1 MMSDN
6 FMVPDGCGGWRF
18 PDEKPQKVTY
28 SAGTTQH
35 ISDTEMCS
43 CNRSRGY
50 EELQERYEQLELVA
64 KDLYSILWHRIFTR
78 TGNLHGEI
86 VRKNAADRELRNYRD
101 ALEALGVSLDD

>member
-6 FMVPDGCGGWRF
+6 FMVPDGYGGWRF

-35 ISDTEMCS
+35 TSDTEMCS

-50 EELQERYEQLELVA
+50 DELQQRYEQLVQTLRSMW
-64 KDLYSILWHRIFTR
+64 YW
-78 TGNLHGEI
+78 
-86 VRKNAADRELRNYRD
+86 VRKTAYAEQGYLTVSELKEY
-101 ALEALGVSLDD
+101 ACKFGELGVSLDD